1 MPAQAPSLVYR
12 LVIGLVAASIVLSG
26 AAAAALDALIRSRAI
41 EARHEVLVAQV
52 IALIATA
59 ELEAPDALRPA
70 TLAEARLSTPGS
82 GLYAEIRA
90 ADGSVIWRSPST
102 VGSRLE
108 LAARPLPGERAFEQ
122 VRLADGTRVLGLS
135 LGVSWETGSGAP
147 RLFFISAAESLEPH
161 FHDLARVRLWLLSGA
176 VVLMTALALGLTF
189 GLRVGLRPLRR
200 LEHEIAEVEAGRRDV
215 LGGRWPRELAG
226 VTANLNA
233 LLDGERARLARYRT
247 TLGNLAHSLK
257 TPIAALKTIV
267 SGSNEDVRR
276 ACDPQLD
283 RMRDIVDHQLRR
295 AVLGGAGSTVASVAV
310 GPPLA
315 ELGGALGKVY
325 ADKAVFF
332 ELDVPAGLAYPMDPG
347 DLMEL
352 AGNLLDNAFK
362 YGRGH
367 VRLTARP
374 TADVN
379 WRRPG
384 LCLVIDDDGPGIPPA
399 DRDRVLQRGV
409 RADETVAGQG
419 IGLAAAREV
428 AAAYGGALRV
438 VDSPLGGARLSVDLP
453 GR

>member
-12 LVIGLVAASIVLSG
+12 LVVGLVAASVVLSG
-26 AAAAALDALIRSRAI
+26 AAAAALDALIQSRAI

-59 ELEAPDALRPA
+59 ELEAPHELRPA
-70 TLAEARLSTPGS
+70 TLAEARLATPGS

-108 LAARPLPGERAFEQ
+108 LAAQPLPGERAFEQ
-122 VRLADGTRVLGLS
+122 VRLPDGTRVLGLS
-135 LGVSWETGSGAP
+135 LGVSWETGSGPA
-147 RLFFISAAESLEPH
+147 RIFYISAAESLEPH
-161 FHDLARVRLWLLSGA
+161 YDDLARVRLWLLAGA
-176 VVLMTALALGLTF
+176 VLLMTVLALGLTF
-189 GLRVGLRPLRR
+189 GLRAGLRPLRR
-200 LEHEIAEVEAGRRDV
+200 LEHEIAEVETGHRDV
-215 LGGRWPRELAG
+215 LGGGWPRELVG
-226 VTANLNA
+226 VTGNLNA
-233 LLDGERARLARYRT
+233 LLDGERARSTRYRT

-257 TPIAALKTIV
+257 TPLAALKTIV
-267 SGSNEDVRR
+267 SGSDLVVR
-276 ACDPQLD
+276 ATCDPQLD

-295 AVLGGAGSTVASVAV
+295 AVLGGAGSTVASVAI
-310 GPPLA
+310 GGPLA
-315 ELGGALGKVY
+315 ELGGALRKVY
-325 ADKAVFF
+325 ADKAVNF

-362 YGRGH
+362 YGRGR

-374 TADVN
+374 AARVD
-379 WRRPG
+379 WRRAG
-384 LCLVIDDDGPGIPPA
+384 LSLVIDDNGPGISEA

-409 RADETVAGQG
+409 RVDETVAGQG
-419 IGLAAAREV
+419 IGLAAARDV
-428 AAAYGGALRV
+428 AAAYGGTLRV
-438 VDSPLGGARLSVDLP
+438 ADSPFGGARLSVDLP

>member
-1 MPAQAPSLVYR
+1 MPARAPSLVYR
-12 LVIGLVAASIVLSG
+12 LVVGLVAASVVLSG
-26 AAAAALDALIRSRAI
+26 AAAVALDALIRSRAI
-41 EARHEVLVAQV
+41 DARHEVLVAQV

-59 ELEAPDALRPA
+59 ELEAPGELRPA

-108 LAARPLPGERAFEQ
+108 LTARPAPGARAFEQ
-122 VRLADGTRVLGLS
+122 GRLPDGTRVLGLS
-135 LGVSWETGSGAP
+135 LGVSWETGSGP
-147 RLFFISAAESLEPH
+147 PQVFYISAAESLEPH
-161 FHDLARVRLWLLSGA
+161 YDDLARVRWWLLAGT
-176 VVLMTALALGLTF
+176 VLLMTALALGLIF
-189 GLRVGLRPLRR
+189 GLRFGLRPLRR
-200 LEHEIAEVEAGRRDV
+200 LEGEIADVEAGNRDV
-215 LGGRWPRELAG
+215 LGGGWPRELVG
-226 VTANLNA
+226 VTGNLNA
-233 LLDGERARLARYRT
+233 LLDGERARSSRYRT

-257 TPIAALKTIV
+257 TPLAALKTIV
-267 SGSNEDVRR
+267 SDSPAEVRT
-276 ACDPQLD
+276 ACDPQIE

-295 AVLGGAGSTVASVAV
+295 AVLGGAGSTVASVPV

-325 ADKAVFF
+325 AGKAVRL
-332 ELDVPAGLAYPMDPG
+332 ELDVPQGLAYPMEPG

-362 YGRGH
+362 YGREQ

-374 TADVN
+374 ASRAD

-384 LCLVIDDDGPGIPPA
+384 LSIVIEDDGPGIPAA

-409 RADETVAGQG
+409 RADESVAGQG
-419 IGLAAAREV
+419 IGLAAARDV
-428 AAAYGGALRV
+428 AAAYGGTLRV
-438 VDSPLGGARLSVDLP
+438 ADSPLGGARLSVDLP